1 MMRSYRK
8 SSEKLPKIAQG
19 SQKLKVPKRMATT
32 YLKIAAQ
39 IEKLQAKASSIKD
52 KERAG
57 VLKRIKE
64 AIDVYG
70 ITAED
75 LGLAS
80 GKRAKKGTRKSLAVK
95 HRAGKRPKAATA
107 VKFRDGNGNTWGG
120 RGPRPAW
127 LRTALASGASLESFS
142 V

>member
-1 MMRSYRK
+1 
-8 SSEKLPKIAQG
+8 
-19 SQKLKVPKRMATT
+19 MATT

-39 IEKLQAKASSIKD
+39 IEKLQAKASSIKN

-57 VLKRIKE
+57 VIKRIKE
-64 AIDVYG
+64 AITVYG

-75 LGLAS
+75 LD
-80 GKRAKKGTRKSLAVK
+80 LAVSK
-95 HRAGKRPKAATA
+95 KAAKSPVVKPRAGKRRKAVTV
-107 VKFRDGNGNTWGG
+107 VKFRDANGNTWGG

-127 LRTALASGASLESFS
+127 LRDALAAGATLDSFA

>member
-1 MMRSYRK
+1 
-8 SSEKLPKIAQG
+8 
-19 SQKLKVPKRMATT
+19 MATT

-57 VLKRIKE
+57 VLKRVKE

-75 LGLAS
+75 LGLVS
-80 GKRAKKGTRKSLAVK
+80 SKKSAKG
-95 HRAGKRPKAATA
+95 AGKKSTTKSRTSKHPKAAAT
-107 VKFRDGNGNTWGG
+107 VKFRDGSGNTWGG

-127 LRTALASGASLESFS
+127 LRNALASGESLESFS

>member
-1 MMRSYRK
+1 
-8 SSEKLPKIAQG
+8 
-19 SQKLKVPKRMATT
+19 MATT

-39 IEKLQAKASSIKD
+39 IEKLQAKASSIKA

-57 VLKRIKE
+57 VLQRIKE

-75 LGLAS
+75 LGLAP
-80 GKRAKKGTRKSLAVK
+80 GKRAKKARVSSAGKA
-95 HRAGKRPKAATA
+95 RAIKRPKSAVA
-107 VKFRDGNGNTWGG
+107 VKFRDENGNTWGG

-127 LRTALASGASLESFS
+127 LRTALASGASLDSFS